1 MKNNLEPIEKPI
13 SPELKR
19 RILWY
24 FAFAMIFCSTF
35 VFFAVMSRTQQKMA
49 NELKAQGI
57 PEETGII
64 KKATDK

>member
-49 NELKAQGI
+49 NELKTQSI
-57 PEETGII
+57 PEETEII
-64 KKATDK
+64 KKDIDK

>member
-49 NELKAQGI
+49 NELKTQGI

>member
-1 MKNNLEPIEKPI
+1 MNKKMDPIEKPI

-35 VFFAVMSRTQQKMA
+35 VFFAVMSRTQQKLAM
-49 NELKAQGI
+49 ELKKQEISKEA
-57 PEETGII
+57 EII
-64 KKATDK
+64 KKETPE

>member
-1 MKNNLEPIEKPI
+1 MKNNLDPIEKPI

-49 NELKAQGI
+49 NEMKKQSF
-57 PEETGII
+57 PEKTEII
-64 KKATDK
+64 KKDPEK

>member
-1 MKNNLEPIEKPI
+1 MNKENTPIEKPI

-35 VFFAVMSRTQQKMA
+35 VFFAVMSRTQQKIA
-49 NELKAQGI
+49 NDMKKQDFSSETEILK
-57 PEETGII
+57 
-64 KKATDK
+64 KTDGK

>member
-49 NELKAQGI
+49 SEVKTQGI
-57 PEETGII
+57 PEETEII
-64 KKATDK
+64 KKAIDK